1 MTKKPKGYV
10 IYDGASLIDS
20 KRIIAIAMA
29 GHKSNNTKTGA
40 MVQTLIL
47 RPDIDPITAN
57 RTGEDYSICGACHL
71 KGQPHDRTD
80 RKTAD
85 NRSCFVTLAHSPL
98 SLFKSYHKGQYPTI
112 SGHDAIAELGRGK
125 MVRLGYYGDPAA
137 VPSYVWESLISE
149 AAGFTGYSH
158 QAGIPSADF
167 NPALYM
173 QSVESEFQAFQAWSQ
188 GKRTF
193 RVIEKLSDIVSGKEI
208 LCPASEEAGQRTT
221 CHDCGLCAG
230 TSSKSPKSIA
240 IVAHGAG
247 KRAFKAA

>member
-1 MTKKPKGYV
+1 MTKKPTGYV
-10 IYDGASLIDS
+10 IYDGASLIDG
-20 KRIIAIAMA
+20 KRIIAIALA
-29 GHKSNNTKTGA
+29 GHKSKNAKTGA
-40 MVQTLIL
+40 MLQTLII
-47 RPDIDPITAN
+47 RPDIDPIIAN
-57 RTGEDYSICGACHL
+57 RIGEDYSICGDCQH
-71 KGQPHDRTD
+71 KGQSHDRTD

-85 NRSCFVTLAHSPL
+85 NRTCFVILAHSPL
-98 SLFKSYHKGQYPTI
+98 SLYRSYHKGQYPTI
-112 SGHDAIAELGRGK
+112 SGHDAIAELGRDK

-158 QAGIPSADF
+158 QAEIPTADF

-193 RVIEKLSDIVSGKEI
+193 RVIEKLEDIVAGKEI
-208 LCPASEEAGQRTT
+208 ICPASEEAGKRTT
-221 CHDCGLCAG
+221 CKDCGLCAG

-247 KRAFKAA
+247 KGGFKAA